1 MKTTVNPMVLA
12 CFSALSLAG
21 PAAGGILQNLVR
33 DAGRAVGNGIQAGV
47 EVADAWRGT
56 TPEEDGGATPTA
68 ADNALS
74 GPGAPGMPEDER
86 ALKAGE
92 TMEILLL
99 GGASM
104 TMVWCP
110 PGSFRMGGE
119 VGGAEGWPES
129 PAHEVTL
136 TRGFWIAKH
145 EVTQMQ
151 WRSVEG
157 YNPSKFRGDELPVE
171 EVDAVLC
178 RDFCRTVESA
188 SGWPLCLPTE
198 AEWEYACRAGDG
210 DGGDLSSAGWY
221 RNNGG
226 WGTKPVGGKAPN
238 AWGIH
243 DMLGNVWEW
252 CADRP
257 RRYGNE
263 AVANPVG
270 GTGALA
276 DSQVLRGGCWDS
288 PASACTPSHR
298 GRAAAAGGGT
308 PLGQSCGFR
317 PAMRHPR

>member
-1 MKTTVNPMVLA
+1 MKSNGKRIVLA
-12 CFSALSLAG
+12 VCCAMAAAC
-21 PAAGGILQNLVR
+21 PAPGGILQNLAR
-33 DAGRAVGNGIQAGV
+33 DAGRAIGNGLQAGA
-47 EVADAWRGT
+47 EAADAWRGT
-56 TPEEDGGATPTA
+56 PPEDGTSAAPRAEEGALP
-68 ADNALS
+68 
-74 GPGAPGMPEDER
+74 GPDAPGVPPDEA
-86 ALKAGE
+86 ALQAGD
-92 TMEILLL
+92 TMEILLP

-110 PGSFRMGGE
+110 PGTFRMGGT
-119 VGGAEGWPES
+119 GTEGWPES
-129 PAHEVTL
+129 PVHGVAL
-136 TRGFWIAKH
+136 THGFWIAKH

-157 YNPSKFRGDELPVE
+157 YNPSKFRGDDLPVE
-171 EVDAVLC
+171 EVDAALC

-188 SGWPLCLPTE
+188 SGWPLRLPTE

-276 DSQVLRGGCWDS
+276 DSHVLRGGCWDS

-298 GRAAAAGGGT
+298 GRAATAGGGT